1 MRGPKPLPSHPVHE
15 FRAMAQSNTI
25 EGLRVPGHRVTALPG
40 HCGKTTFVSRDLEFR
55 AIPLYIES
63 LALLVAPLSIVCSRR
78 QDERG
83 EG

>member
-1 MRGPKPLPSHPVHE
+1 MRGPKPLPVHPVHKL
-15 FRAMAQSNTI
+15 RAMDRSSRI
-25 EGLRVPGHRVTALPG
+25 KGLRVPGHRATALPG
-40 HCGKTTFVSRDLEFR
+40 HGGKTAFVSRDLEFR